1 MAGVICGRSLVSGAD
16 GRECLVCAVALYPA
30 ASNLFCM
37 ANLTKA
43 FVARLAGLPVIGPDG
58 DEIGRIRD
66 VVVTMHTQHKQP
78 RVIGLV
84 VELPT
89 RRRIFVPMLRVA
101 SVDPNSVTLV
111 SGTINLH
118 KFTSRPGENLVLGS
132 LVDSIIGVRPES
144 GSNRTETDG
153 PAPRF
158 QVVDVEIERQ
168 RTRDWLISRL
178 AVRTRRGRGPLGRR
192 GPVAIHPWSRI
203 TGLDEYAIG
212 TPEHGAESLVARF
225 ADMRPADV
233 AHVLRELPE
242 VRRHEV
248 ARTLDDERLA
258 DILQEL
264 PHDEQTEIVTRLE
277 MERAADVLE
286 AMDPD
291 DVADLLG
298 ELPEHD
304 AESYLE
310 RMNPEDSAPVRR
322 LLTFDAD
329 TAGGLMTPEP
339 IILSPQTTVA
349 EALAH
354 CRNPDLSP
362 ALSSLVFVVRSPTAT
377 PTGQY
382 LGCVHIQ
389 ALLRELPST
398 MVAETLDTDLS
409 TLRPTDSADSVTRFF
424 ATYNLVCGPVV
435 DDEGHLLGAV
445 AVDDLLDHLLPE
457 DWRDLDL
464 HDDREALP

>member
-1 MAGVICGRSLVSGAD
+1 M
-16 GRECLVCAVALYPA
+16 CAVALHPSA
-30 ASNLFCM
+30 TNLSGM
-37 ANLTKA
+37 ANLNKA

-58 DEIGRIRD
+58 DDIGRIRD
-66 VVVTMHTQHKQP
+66 VVVTMQSQHKQP
-78 RVIGLV
+78 RVLGLV

-89 RRRIFVPMLRVA
+89 RRRIFVPMLRVV
-101 SVDPNSVTLV
+101 SVNPSSVSLV

-118 KFTSRPGENLVLGS
+118 KFTSRPGETLVLGS
-132 LVDSIIGVRPES
+132 IVDSIIGVEPEPGTDRNDDPNRPS
-144 GSNRTETDG
+144 
-153 PAPRF
+153 RF

-168 RTRDWLISRL
+168 RTRDWLVSRL
-178 AVRTRRGRGPLGRR
+178 AVRTRRGRVPLSRR
-192 GPVAIHPWSRI
+192 GPVSIHPWSRI
-203 TGLDEYAIG
+203 SGLDEDAIG
-212 TPEHGAESLVARF
+212 TPEHGAESLVERYAE
-225 ADMRPADV
+225 MRPADV
-233 AHVLRELPE
+233 AHALRELPE
-242 VRRHEV
+242 VRRLEF

-277 MERAADVLE
+277 LARAADVLE

-298 ELPEHD
+298 ELPKHD
-304 AESYLE
+304 AESYLS

-362 ALSSLVFVVRSPTAT
+362 ALSSLVFVARSPTAT

-398 MVAETLDTDLS
+398 MVAETLDTSLS
-409 TLRPTDSADSVTRFF
+409 ALRPTDSAESVTRFF

-457 DWRDLDL
+457 NWRDMDL
-464 HDDREALP
+464 HDDREARP

>member
-1 MAGVICGRSLVSGAD
+1 
-16 GRECLVCAVALYPA
+16 
-30 ASNLFCM
+30 M
-37 ANLTKA
+37 ANLNKA

-58 DEIGRIRD
+58 DDIGRIRD
-66 VVVTMHTQHKQP
+66 VVVTMQSQHKQP
-78 RVIGLV
+78 RVLGLV

-89 RRRIFVPMLRVA
+89 RRRIFVPMLRVV
-101 SVDPNSVTLV
+101 SVNPSSATLV

-118 KFTSRPGENLVLGS
+118 KFTSRPGETLVLGS
-132 LVDSIIGVRPES
+132 IVDSIIGVDPEP
-144 GSNRTETDG
+144 GTDR
-153 PAPRF
+153 ADTTTTATRF

-168 RTRDWLISRL
+168 RTRDWLVSRL
-178 AVRTRRGRGPLGRR
+178 AVRTRRGRVPLSRR

-203 TGLDEYAIG
+203 SGLDEDAIG
-212 TPEHGAESLVARF
+212 TSEHGAESLVERYAH
-225 ADMRPADV
+225 MRAADV
-233 AHVLRELPE
+233 AHALRELPE
-242 VRRHEV
+242 VRRLEV

-264 PHDEQTEIVTRLE
+264 PHDEQTEIVTQLE
-277 MERAADVLE
+277 LERAADVLE

-298 ELPEHD
+298 ELPKHD
-304 AESYLE
+304 AESYLS

-362 ALSSLVFVVRSPTAT
+362 ALSSLVFVTRSPTAT

-398 MVAETLDTDLS
+398 MVAETLDSSLS
-409 TLRPTDSADSVTRFF
+409 ALRPTDSAEAVTRFF

-457 DWRDLDL
+457 DWRDMDL
-464 HDDREALP
+464 HDDREARP

>member
-1 MAGVICGRSLVSGAD
+1 
-16 GRECLVCAVALYPA
+16 
-30 ASNLFCM
+30 M
-37 ANLTKA
+37 ANLNKA
-43 FVARLAGLPVIGPDG
+43 FVARLAGLSVIGPDG
-58 DEIGRIRD
+58 DDIGRIRD
-66 VVVTMHTQHKQP
+66 VVVTMRSGHKPP

-101 SVDPNSVTLV
+101 SIDPRSVSLV

-118 KFTSRPGENLVLGS
+118 RFQSRPGENLVLGA
-132 LVDSIIGVRPES
+132 LVDSVIGVERDQPAGEPS
-144 GSNRTETDG
+144 GSQGRPT
-153 PAPRF
+153 RY

-168 RTRDWLISRL
+168 RSRDWLVSRL
-178 AVRTRRGRGPLGRR
+178 AVRERRGRSRLGRR
-192 GPVAIHPWSRI
+192 GEVSIHPWNRI
-203 TGLDEYAIG
+203 RGLDDAIG
-212 TPEHGAESLVARF
+212 TPEHGAESLVEQY
-225 ADMRPADV
+225 ADLRPADV
-233 AHVLRELPE
+233 AIALRELPE
-242 VRRHEV
+242 VRRLEV

-277 MERAADVLE
+277 LERAADVLE

-298 ELPEHD
+298 ELPEKD

-310 RMNPEDSAPVRR
+310 RMNPEDSSNVRR

-362 ALSSLVFVVRSPTAT
+362 ALASLVFVVRPPTAT
-377 PTGQY
+377 PTGKY

-389 ALLRELPST
+389 ALLRELPSA
-398 MVAETLDTDLS
+398 MVAETVDTSLS
-409 TLRPTDSADSVTRFF
+409 ALRPTDSVDAVTRFF

-445 AVDDLLDHLLPE
+445 AVDDLLDHLLPD
-457 DWRDLDL
+457 DWRDMDL
-464 HDDREALP
+464 HDDTETAR

>member
-1 MAGVICGRSLVSGAD
+1 
-16 GRECLVCAVALYPA
+16 
-30 ASNLFCM
+30 M
-37 ANLTKA
+37 ANLNKA

-58 DEIGRIRD
+58 DDIGRIRD
-66 VVVTMHTQHKQP
+66 VVVTMRSGHKPP

-101 SVDPNSVTLV
+101 SIDPRSVSLV

-118 KFTSRPGENLVLGS
+118 RFQSRPGENLVLGS
-132 LVDSIIGVRPES
+132 LVDSVIGVERDQPAGERSGNPDRPT
-144 GSNRTETDG
+144 RY
-153 PAPRF
+153 

-168 RTRDWLISRL
+168 RSRDWLVSRL
-178 AVRTRRGRGPLGRR
+178 AVRERRGRSPLGRR
-192 GPVAIHPWSRI
+192 GEVSIHPWNRI
-203 TGLDEYAIG
+203 RGLDDAIG
-212 TPEHGAESLVARF
+212 TPEHGAESLVEQY
-225 ADMRPADV
+225 ADLRPADV
-233 AHVLRELPE
+233 AIALRELPE
-242 VRRHEV
+242 VRRLEV

-277 MERAADVLE
+277 LERAADVLE

-298 ELPEHD
+298 ELPEKD

-310 RMNPEDSAPVRR
+310 RMNPEDSSNVRR

-362 ALSSLVFVVRSPTAT
+362 ALASLVFVVRPPTAT
-377 PTGQY
+377 PTGKY

-389 ALLRELPST
+389 ALLRELPSA
-398 MVAETLDTDLS
+398 MVAETVDTSLS
-409 TLRPTDSADSVTRFF
+409 ALRPTDSVDAVTRFF

-445 AVDDLLDHLLPE
+445 AVDDLLDHLLPD
-457 DWRDLDL
+457 DWRDMDL
-464 HDDREALP
+464 HDDTETAR

>member
-1 MAGVICGRSLVSGAD
+1 MTSLV
-16 GRECLVCAVALYPA
+16 R
-30 ASNLFCM
+30 M
-37 ANLTKA
+37 ANLNKA

-58 DEIGRIRD
+58 DDIGRIRD
-66 VVVTMHTQHKQP
+66 VVVTMRSQHKPP

-101 SVDPNSVTLV
+101 SIDPRSVSLV

-118 KFTSRPGENLVLGS
+118 RFQSRPGENVVLGS
-132 LVDSIIGVRPES
+132 LVDSIISVETEQAGSDSQNSGDRLVRQ
-144 GSNRTETDG
+144 
-153 PAPRF
+153 

-168 RTRDWLISRL
+168 RSRDWFVSRV
-178 AVRTRRGRGPLGRR
+178 AARVRRGRTALGRR
-192 GPVAIHPWSRI
+192 GPVSIYSWNRI
-203 TGLDEYAIG
+203 SGLDDTAIG
-212 TPEHGAESLVARF
+212 TPEHGAESLVEQF

-233 AHVLRELPE
+233 ANALRELPE
-242 VRRHEV
+242 VRRLEV

-277 MERAADVLE
+277 LERAADVLE
-286 AMDPD
+286 AMDPED
-291 DVADLLG
+291 AADLLG
-298 ELPEHD
+298 ELPEKD
-304 AESYLE
+304 AESFLE
-310 RMNPEDSAPVRR
+310 RMNPEDSAPVRM
-322 LLTFDAD
+322 LLTYDAD

-362 ALSSLVFVVRSPTAT
+362 AVASLVFVVRPPTAT

-398 MVAETLDTDLS
+398 MVAETLDTSLS
-409 TLRPTDSADSVTRFF
+409 SLRPTDSVDAVTRFF

-435 DDEGHLLGAV
+435 DDDGHLLGAV

-457 DWRDLDL
+457 DWRDMDL
-464 HDDREALP
+464 HDERDKEQK

>member
-1 MAGVICGRSLVSGAD
+1 MRAGTVRTAVTSLV
-16 GRECLVCAVALYPA
+16 R
-30 ASNLFCM
+30 M
-37 ANLTKA
+37 ANLNKA
-43 FVARLAGLPVIGPDG
+43 FVARLAGLAVIGPDG
-58 DEIGRIRD
+58 DDIGRIRD
-66 VVVTMHTQHKQP
+66 VVVTMRSRHKQP
-78 RVIGLV
+78 RVTGLV

-101 SVDPNSVTLV
+101 AIEPRSVTLI

-118 KFTSRPGENLVLGS
+118 RFTSRPGENPVLGA
-132 LVDSIIGVRPES
+132 LVDSIIDVDHDRPIPD
-144 GSNRTETDG
+144 RTDG
-153 PAPRF
+153 PGTAARY

-168 RTRDWLISRL
+168 RTRDWLVSRL
-178 AVRTRRGRGPLGRR
+178 AVRERRARGRLGRR
-192 GPVAIHPWSRI
+192 GPVSIHPWSRI
-203 TGLDEYAIG
+203 RGLDDDAIG
-212 TPEHGAESLVARF
+212 TPEHGAESLVERY
-225 ADMRPADV
+225 ADLRPADV
-233 AHVLRELPE
+233 AHALRELPE
-242 VRRHEV
+242 VRRLEV

-277 MERAADVLE
+277 LERAADVLE

-291 DVADLLG
+291 DAADLLG
-298 ELPEHD
+298 EMPAKD
-304 AESYLE
+304 AESFLQ

-322 LLTFDAD
+322 LLSFDAD

-339 IILSPQTTVA
+339 IILAPQTTVA

-362 ALSSLVFVVRSPTAT
+362 ALSSLVFVVRPPTAT
-377 PTGQY
+377 PTGKY

-398 MVAETLDTDLS
+398 MVAETVDTSLS
-409 TLRPTDSADSVTRFF
+409 TLRPTDSVESVTRFF

-445 AVDDLLDHLLPE
+445 AVDDLLDHLLPD

-464 HDDREALP
+464 HDDREARP

>member
-1 MAGVICGRSLVSGAD
+1 MTSLV
-16 GRECLVCAVALYPA
+16 R
-30 ASNLFCM
+30 M
-37 ANLTKA
+37 ANLNKA

-58 DEIGRIRD
+58 DVIGRIRD
-66 VVVTMHTQHKQP
+66 VVVTMRSQHKPP

-101 SVDPNSVTLV
+101 SIDPRSVSLV

-118 KFTSRPGENLVLGS
+118 RFQSRPGENVVLGS
-132 LVDSIIGVRPES
+132 LVDSIISVETEQAGSDSQNSGDRLVRQ
-144 GSNRTETDG
+144 
-153 PAPRF
+153 

-168 RTRDWLISRL
+168 RSRDWFVSRV
-178 AVRTRRGRGPLGRR
+178 AARVRRGRTALGRR
-192 GPVAIHPWSRI
+192 GPVSIYSWNRI
-203 TGLDEYAIG
+203 SGLDDTAIG
-212 TPEHGAESLVARF
+212 TPEHGAESLVEQF

-233 AHVLRELPE
+233 ANALRELPE
-242 VRRHEV
+242 VRRLEV

-277 MERAADVLE
+277 LERAADVLE
-286 AMDPD
+286 AMDPED
-291 DVADLLG
+291 AADLLG
-298 ELPEHD
+298 ELPEKD
-304 AESYLE
+304 AESFLE
-310 RMNPEDSAPVRR
+310 RMNPEDSAPVRM
-322 LLTFDAD
+322 LLTYDAD

-362 ALSSLVFVVRSPTAT
+362 AVASLVFVVRPPTAT
-377 PTGQY
+377 PTGKY

-398 MVAETLDTDLS
+398 MVAETLDTSLS
-409 TLRPTDSADSVTRFF
+409 SLRPTDSVDAVTRFF

-435 DDEGHLLGAV
+435 DDDGHLLGAV

-457 DWRDLDL
+457 DWRDMDL
-464 HDDREALP
+464 HDERDKEQK

>member
-1 MAGVICGRSLVSGAD
+1 MAGGRRPWVTSLVD
-16 GRECLVCAVALYPA
+16 
-30 ASNLFCM
+30 M
-37 ANLTKA
+37 ANLNKA

-58 DEIGRIRD
+58 DDIGRIRD
-66 VVVTMHTQHKQP
+66 VVVTMRSRHKPP

-101 SVDPNSVTLV
+101 SIDPRSVSLA

-118 KFTSRPGENLVLGS
+118 RFQSRPGENLVLGA
-132 LVDSIIGVRPES
+132 LVDSVIGVERDQVGSEKS
-144 GSNRTETDG
+144 GGDQKDIRY
-153 PAPRF
+153 

-168 RTRDWLISRL
+168 RSRDWLVSRL
-178 AVRTRRGRGPLGRR
+178 AVRARRGRASLGRR
-192 GPVAIHPWSRI
+192 GEVSIHPWSRI
-203 TGLDEYAIG
+203 RGLDDDAIG
-212 TPEHGAESLVARF
+212 TPEHSAESLVEHY

-233 AHVLRELPE
+233 ANALRELPE
-242 VRRHEV
+242 VRRLEV

-277 MERAADVLE
+277 LERAADVLE

-298 ELPEHD
+298 ELPEQD
-304 AESYLE
+304 AESFLE

-362 ALSSLVFVVRSPTAT
+362 ALASLVFVVRPPTAT
-377 PTGQY
+377 PTGKY

-389 ALLRELPST
+389 ALLRELPSM
-398 MVAETLDTDLS
+398 MVAETVDTSLS
-409 TLRPTDSADSVTRFF
+409 TLRPSDSTDAVTRFF

-445 AVDDLLDHLLPE
+445 AVDDLLDHVLPD
-457 DWRDLDL
+457 DWRDMDL
-464 HDDREALP
+464 HDDREATR

>member
-1 MAGVICGRSLVSGAD
+1 
-16 GRECLVCAVALYPA
+16 
-30 ASNLFCM
+30 M
-37 ANLTKA
+37 ANLNKA
-43 FVARLAGLPVIGPDG
+43 FVARLAGLSVIGPDG
-58 DEIGRIRD
+58 DDIGRIRD
-66 VVVTMHTQHKQP
+66 VVVTMRSGHKPP

-101 SVDPNSVTLV
+101 SIDPRSVSLV

-118 KFTSRPGENLVLGS
+118 RFQSRPGENLVLGA
-132 LVDSIIGVRPES
+132 LVDSVISVERDQPAGERP
-144 GSNRTETDG
+144 GDQGRPT
-153 PAPRF
+153 RY

-168 RTRDWLISRL
+168 RSRDWLVSRL
-178 AVRTRRGRGPLGRR
+178 AVRERRGRSPLGRR
-192 GPVAIHPWSRI
+192 GEVTIHPWNRI
-203 TGLDEYAIG
+203 RGLDDAIG
-212 TPEHGAESLVARF
+212 TPEHGAESLVERY
-225 ADMRPADV
+225 ADLRPADV
-233 AHVLRELPE
+233 AIALRELPE
-242 VRRHEV
+242 VRRLEV

-277 MERAADVLE
+277 LERAADVLE

-298 ELPEHD
+298 ELPEKD

-310 RMNPEDSAPVRR
+310 RMNPEDSSNVRR

-362 ALSSLVFVVRSPTAT
+362 ALASLVFVVRPPTAT
-377 PTGQY
+377 PTGKY

-389 ALLRELPST
+389 ALLRELPSA
-398 MVAETLDTDLS
+398 MVAETVDTSLS
-409 TLRPTDSADSVTRFF
+409 ALRPTDSVDAVTRFF

-457 DWRDLDL
+457 DWRDMDL
-464 HDDREALP
+464 HDDTETTR

>member
-1 MAGVICGRSLVSGAD
+1 MAVRADARRPSVTSLV
-16 GRECLVCAVALYPA
+16 R
-30 ASNLFCM
+30 M
-37 ANLTKA
+37 ANLNKA

-58 DEIGRIRD
+58 DDIGRIRD
-66 VVVTMHTQHKQP
+66 VVVTMRSRHKQP

-101 SVDPNSVTLV
+101 SIDPRSVSLI

-118 KFTSRPGENLVLGS
+118 RFQSRPGENLVLGA
-132 LVDSIIGVRPES
+132 LVDSIIGVDPEPGKSGDEAGRPT
-144 GSNRTETDG
+144 RY
-153 PAPRF
+153 

-168 RTRDWLISRL
+168 RTRDWLVSRV
-178 AVRTRRGRGPLGRR
+178 AVRARRGRGPLGRR
-192 GPVAIHPWSRI
+192 GPVSIHPWARI
-203 TGLDEYAIG
+203 RGLDDDAIG
-212 TPEHGAESLVARF
+212 TPEHGAESLVEQY
-225 ADMRPADV
+225 ADLRPADV
-233 AHVLRELPE
+233 AHALRELPE
-242 VRRHEV
+242 VRRLEV

-277 MERAADVLE
+277 LERAADVLE

-291 DVADLLG
+291 DAADLLG
-298 ELPEHD
+298 ELPEKD
-304 AESYLE
+304 AESFLE
-310 RMNPEDSAPVRR
+310 RMNPEGSAPVRR
-322 LLTFDAD
+322 LLNFDAD

-362 ALSSLVFVVRSPTAT
+362 ALASLVFVVRPPTAT
-377 PTGQY
+377 PTGKY

-398 MVAETLDTDLS
+398 LVAETVDTSLS
-409 TLRPTDSADSVTRFF
+409 ALRPSDSVDAVTRFF

-435 DDEGHLLGAV
+435 DEEGHLLGAV

-464 HDDREALP
+464 HDDGERRQ

>member
-1 MAGVICGRSLVSGAD
+1 MTSLV
-16 GRECLVCAVALYPA
+16 R
-30 ASNLFCM
+30 M
-37 ANLTKA
+37 ANLNKA

-58 DEIGRIRD
+58 DDIGRIRD
-66 VVVTMHTQHKQP
+66 VVVTMRSGTRPP

-101 SVDPNSVTLV
+101 AIDPRSVSLV

-118 KFTSRPGENLVLGS
+118 RFQSRPGENLVLGS
-132 LVDSIIGVRPES
+132 LVDSTIGVEVEQSTP
-144 GSNRTETDG
+144 GVN
-153 PAPRF
+153 PAPVTERHR
-158 QVVDVEIERQ
+158 VVDVEIERQ
-168 RTRDWLISRL
+168 RSRDWLVSRV
-178 AVRTRRGRGPLGRR
+178 ATRVRRGRTPLARR
-192 GPVAIHPWSRI
+192 GAVSIHPWSR
-203 TGLDEYAIG
+203 TRGLDDSAIG
-212 TPEHGAESLVARF
+212 APDHGAESLVEQY
-225 ADMRPADV
+225 ADLRPADV
-233 AHVLRELPE
+233 AIALRELPE
-242 VRRHEV
+242 VRRLEV

-258 DILQEL
+258 DVLQEL

-277 MERAADVLE
+277 LERATDVLE
-286 AMDPD
+286 AMDPE

-298 ELPEHD
+298 ELPEKD
-304 AESYLE
+304 AESFLE
-310 RMNPEDSAPVRR
+310 RMHPEDSAPVRR

-362 ALSSLVFVVRSPTAT
+362 AVASLVFVVRPPTAT

-389 ALLRELPST
+389 ALLRELPSM
-398 MVAETLDTDLS
+398 MVAETLDTSLS
-409 TLRPTDSADSVTRFF
+409 SLRPTDSVDAVTRFF

-435 DDEGHLLGAV
+435 DDAGHLLGAV

-464 HDDREALP
+464 HDEREKSRS

>member
-1 MAGVICGRSLVSGAD
+1 
-16 GRECLVCAVALYPA
+16 
-30 ASNLFCM
+30 M
-37 ANLTKA
+37 ANLNKA
-43 FVARLAGLPVIGPDG
+43 FVARLAGLSVIGPDG
-58 DEIGRIRD
+58 DDIGRIRD
-66 VVVTMHTQHKQP
+66 VVVTMRSGHKPP

-101 SVDPNSVTLV
+101 SIDPRSVSLV

-118 KFTSRPGENLVLGS
+118 RFQSRPGENLVLGA
-132 LVDSIIGVRPES
+132 LVDSVIGVERDQPAGERSGNPDRPT
-144 GSNRTETDG
+144 RY
-153 PAPRF
+153 

-168 RTRDWLISRL
+168 RSRDWLVSRL
-178 AVRTRRGRGPLGRR
+178 AVRERRGRSPLGRR
-192 GPVAIHPWSRI
+192 GEVSIHPWNRI
-203 TGLDEYAIG
+203 RGLDDAIG
-212 TPEHGAESLVARF
+212 TPEHGAESLVEQY
-225 ADMRPADV
+225 ADLRPADV
-233 AHVLRELPE
+233 AIALRELPE
-242 VRRHEV
+242 VRRLEV

-277 MERAADVLE
+277 LERAADVLE

-298 ELPEHD
+298 ELPEKD

-310 RMNPEDSAPVRR
+310 RMNPEDSSNVRR

-362 ALSSLVFVVRSPTAT
+362 ALASLVFVVRPPTAT
-377 PTGQY
+377 PTGKY

-389 ALLRELPST
+389 ALLRELPSA
-398 MVAETLDTDLS
+398 MVAETVDTSLS
-409 TLRPTDSADSVTRFF
+409 ALRPTDSVDAVTRFF

-445 AVDDLLDHLLPE
+445 AVDDLLDHLLPD
-457 DWRDLDL
+457 DWRDMDL
-464 HDDREALP
+464 HDDTETAR

>member
-1 MAGVICGRSLVSGAD
+1 
-16 GRECLVCAVALYPA
+16 
-30 ASNLFCM
+30 M
-37 ANLTKA
+37 ANLNKA

-58 DEIGRIRD
+58 DDIGRIRD
-66 VVVTMHTQHKQP
+66 VVVTMRSGHKPP

-101 SVDPNSVTLV
+101 SIDPRSVSLV

-118 KFTSRPGENLVLGS
+118 RFQSRPGENLVLGA
-132 LVDSIIGVRPES
+132 LVDSVIGVERDQPAGERS
-144 GSNRTETDG
+144 GSRG
-153 PAPRF
+153 RPARY

-168 RTRDWLISRL
+168 RSRDWLVSRL
-178 AVRTRRGRGPLGRR
+178 AVRERRGRSPLGRR
-192 GPVAIHPWSRI
+192 GEVSIHPWNRI
-203 TGLDEYAIG
+203 RGLDDAIG
-212 TPEHGAESLVARF
+212 TPEHGAESLVEQY
-225 ADMRPADV
+225 ADLRPADV
-233 AHVLRELPE
+233 AIALRELPE
-242 VRRHEV
+242 VRRLEV

-277 MERAADVLE
+277 LERAADVLE

-298 ELPEHD
+298 ELPEKD

-310 RMNPEDSAPVRR
+310 RMNPEDSSNVRR

-362 ALSSLVFVVRSPTAT
+362 ALASLVFVVRPPTAT
-377 PTGQY
+377 PTGKY

-389 ALLRELPST
+389 ALLRELPSA
-398 MVAETLDTDLS
+398 MVAETVDTSLS
-409 TLRPTDSADSVTRFF
+409 ALRPTDSVDAVTRFF

-445 AVDDLLDHLLPE
+445 AVDDLLDHLLPD
-457 DWRDLDL
+457 DWRDMDL
-464 HDDREALP
+464 HDDTETAR

>member
-1 MAGVICGRSLVSGAD
+1 MTSLV
-16 GRECLVCAVALYPA
+16 R
-30 ASNLFCM
+30 M
-37 ANLTKA
+37 ANLNKA

-58 DEIGRIRD
+58 DDIGRIRD
-66 VVVTMHTQHKQP
+66 VVVTMRSQHKPP

-101 SVDPNSVTLV
+101 SIDPRSVSLV

-118 KFTSRPGENLVLGS
+118 RFQSRPGENVVLGS
-132 LVDSIIGVRPES
+132 LVDSIISVETEQAGSDSQNSGDRLVRQ
-144 GSNRTETDG
+144 
-153 PAPRF
+153 
-158 QVVDVEIERQ
+158 QVVDVEIERP
-168 RTRDWLISRL
+168 RSRDWFVSRV
-178 AVRTRRGRGPLGRR
+178 AARVRRGRTALGRR
-192 GPVAIHPWSRI
+192 GPVSIYSWNRI
-203 TGLDEYAIG
+203 SGLDDTAIG
-212 TPEHGAESLVARF
+212 TPEHGAESLVEQF

-233 AHVLRELPE
+233 ANALRELPE
-242 VRRHEV
+242 VRRLEV

-277 MERAADVLE
+277 LERAADVLE
-286 AMDPD
+286 AMDPED
-291 DVADLLG
+291 AADLLG
-298 ELPEHD
+298 ELPEKD
-304 AESYLE
+304 AESFLE
-310 RMNPEDSAPVRR
+310 RMNPEDSAPVRM
-322 LLTFDAD
+322 LLTYDAD

-362 ALSSLVFVVRSPTAT
+362 AVASLVFVVRPPTAT
-377 PTGQY
+377 PTGKY

-398 MVAETLDTDLS
+398 MVAETLDTSLS
-409 TLRPTDSADSVTRFF
+409 SLRPTDSVDAVTRFF

-435 DDEGHLLGAV
+435 DDDGHLLGAV

-457 DWRDLDL
+457 DWRDMDL
-464 HDDREALP
+464 HDERDKEQK

>member
-1 MAGVICGRSLVSGAD
+1 
-16 GRECLVCAVALYPA
+16 
-30 ASNLFCM
+30 M
-37 ANLTKA
+37 ANLNKA

-58 DEIGRIRD
+58 DDIGRIRD
-66 VVVTMHTQHKQP
+66 VVVTMRSGHKPP

-101 SVDPNSVTLV
+101 SIDPRSVSLV

-118 KFTSRPGENLVLGS
+118 RFQSRPGENLVLGA
-132 LVDSIIGVRPES
+132 LVDSVIGVERDQPAGERSGNPDRPT
-144 GSNRTETDG
+144 RY
-153 PAPRF
+153 

-168 RTRDWLISRL
+168 RSRDWLVSRL
-178 AVRTRRGRGPLGRR
+178 AVRERRGRSPLGRR
-192 GPVAIHPWSRI
+192 GEVSIHPWNRI
-203 TGLDEYAIG
+203 RGLDDAIG
-212 TPEHGAESLVARF
+212 TPEHGAECLVEQY
-225 ADMRPADV
+225 ADLRPADV
-233 AHVLRELPE
+233 AIALRELPE
-242 VRRHEV
+242 VRRLEV

-277 MERAADVLE
+277 LERAADVLE

-298 ELPEHD
+298 ALPEKD

-310 RMNPEDSAPVRR
+310 RMNPEDSSNVRR

-362 ALSSLVFVVRSPTAT
+362 ALASLVFVVRPPTAT
-377 PTGQY
+377 PTGKY

-389 ALLRELPST
+389 ALLRELPSA
-398 MVAETLDTDLS
+398 MVAETVDTSLS
-409 TLRPTDSADSVTRFF
+409 ALRPTDSVDAVTRFF

-445 AVDDLLDHLLPE
+445 AVDDLLDHLLPD
-457 DWRDLDL
+457 DWRDMDL
-464 HDDREALP
+464 HDDTETAR

>member
-1 MAGVICGRSLVSGAD
+1 
-16 GRECLVCAVALYPA
+16 
-30 ASNLFCM
+30 M
-37 ANLTKA
+37 ANLNKA

-58 DEIGRIRD
+58 DDIGRIRD
-66 VVVTMHTQHKQP
+66 VVVTMRSGHKPP

-101 SVDPNSVTLV
+101 SIDPRSVSLV

-118 KFTSRPGENLVLGS
+118 RFQSRPGENLVLGA
-132 LVDSIIGVRPES
+132 LVDSVIGVERDQPAGERSGNPDRPT
-144 GSNRTETDG
+144 RY
-153 PAPRF
+153 

-168 RTRDWLISRL
+168 RSRDWLVSRL
-178 AVRTRRGRGPLGRR
+178 AVRERRGRSPLGRR
-192 GPVAIHPWSRI
+192 GEVSIHPWNRI
-203 TGLDEYAIG
+203 RGLDDAIG
-212 TPEHGAESLVARF
+212 TPEHGAESLVEQY
-225 ADMRPADV
+225 ADLRPADV
-233 AHVLRELPE
+233 AIALRELPE
-242 VRRHEV
+242 VRRLEV

-277 MERAADVLE
+277 LERAADVLE

-298 ELPEHD
+298 ELPEKD

-310 RMNPEDSAPVRR
+310 RMNPEDSSNVRR

-362 ALSSLVFVVRSPTAT
+362 ALASLVFVVRPPTAT
-377 PTGQY
+377 PTGKY

-389 ALLRELPST
+389 ALLRELPSA
-398 MVAETLDTDLS
+398 MVAETVDTSLS
-409 TLRPTDSADSVTRFF
+409 ALRPTDSVDAVTRFF

-457 DWRDLDL
+457 DWRDMDL
-464 HDDREALP
+464 HDDTETAR

>member
-1 MAGVICGRSLVSGAD
+1 
-16 GRECLVCAVALYPA
+16 
-30 ASNLFCM
+30 M
-37 ANLTKA
+37 ANLNKA

-58 DEIGRIRD
+58 DDIGRIRD
-66 VVVTMHTQHKQP
+66 VVVTMRSGHKPP

-101 SVDPNSVTLV
+101 SIDPRSVSLV

-118 KFTSRPGENLVLGS
+118 RFQSRPGENLVLGA
-132 LVDSIIGVRPES
+132 LVDSVIDVDHDQPGAERPGGE
-144 GSNRTETDG
+144 RTGAQGRPT
-153 PAPRF
+153 RY

-168 RTRDWLISRL
+168 RSRDWLVSRL
-178 AVRTRRGRGPLGRR
+178 AVRERRGRSPLGRR
-192 GPVAIHPWSRI
+192 GAVSIHPWSRI
-203 TGLDEYAIG
+203 RGLDVAIG
-212 TPEHGAESLVARF
+212 TPEHGAESLVEQY
-225 ADMRPADV
+225 ADLRPADV
-233 AHVLRELPE
+233 AIALRELPE
-242 VRRHEV
+242 ARRLEV

-264 PHDEQTEIVTRLE
+264 PHDEQTEIVSRLE
-277 MERAADVLE
+277 LERAADVLE

-298 ELPEHD
+298 ELPEKD

-310 RMNPEDSAPVRR
+310 RMNPEDSSNVRR
-322 LLTFDAD
+322 LLTFDSD

-362 ALSSLVFVVRSPTAT
+362 ALASLVFVVRPPTAT
-377 PTGQY
+377 PTGKY

-389 ALLRELPST
+389 ALLRELPSA
-398 MVAETLDTDLS
+398 MVAETVDTSLS
-409 TLRPTDSADSVTRFF
+409 ALRPTDSVDAVTRFF

-457 DWRDLDL
+457 DWRDMDL
-464 HDDREALP
+464 HDDTEATR

>member
-1 MAGVICGRSLVSGAD
+1 
-16 GRECLVCAVALYPA
+16 
-30 ASNLFCM
+30 M
-37 ANLTKA
+37 ANLNKA

-58 DEIGRIRD
+58 DDIGRIRD
-66 VVVTMHTQHKQP
+66 VAVTMRSEHKPP

-101 SVDPNSVTLV
+101 SIDPRSVSLV

-118 KFTSRPGENLVLGS
+118 RFQPRSGENAVLGS
-132 LVDSIIGVRPES
+132 IVDSMV
-144 GSNRTETDG
+144 DVA
-153 PAPRF
+153 PAPSGPGSDDDAGTLVRH

-168 RTRDWLISRL
+168 RSRDWLVSRV
-178 AVRTRRGRGPLGRR
+178 AVRLRRGRSPLGRR
-192 GPVAIHPWSRI
+192 GPVLIYPWNRI
-203 TGLDEYAIG
+203 RGLDGTAIG
-212 TPEHGAESLVARF
+212 APGHGAESLVERY
-225 ADMRPADV
+225 ADLRPADV
-233 AHVLRELPE
+233 ANALRELPE
-242 VRRHEV
+242 FRRLEV

-277 MERAADVLE
+277 LERAADVLE
-286 AMDPD
+286 AMDPE

-298 ELPEHD
+298 ELSEKE
-304 AESYLE
+304 AESLLA
-310 RMNPEDSAPVRR
+310 RMNPEDSAPVRM
-322 LLTFDAD
+322 LLTYDAD

-339 IILSPQTTVA
+339 IILAPQTTVA

-362 ALSSLVFVVRSPTAT
+362 AVASLVFVVRPPTAT
-377 PTGQY
+377 PTGKY

-398 MVAETLDTDLS
+398 MIAETLDTSLS
-409 TLRPTDSADSVTRFF
+409 SLRPTDSVDAVTRFF

-457 DWRDLDL
+457 DWRDMDL
-464 HDDREALP
+464 HDDRETY

>member
-1 MAGVICGRSLVSGAD
+1 MTSLV
-16 GRECLVCAVALYPA
+16 R
-30 ASNLFCM
+30 M
-37 ANLTKA
+37 ANLNKA

-58 DEIGRIRD
+58 DDIGRIRD
-66 VVVTMHTQHKQP
+66 VVVTMRSRHKQP

-101 SVDPNSVTLV
+101 SIDPRSVSLV

-118 KFTSRPGENLVLGS
+118 RFQSRPGENLVLGA
-132 LVDSIIGVRPES
+132 LVDSIIGVDHDMAGPS
-144 GSNRTETDG
+144 TSRTVDTSV
-153 PAPRF
+153 RY

-168 RTRDWLISRL
+168 RSRDWLISRV
-178 AVRTRRGRGPLGRR
+178 AVRTRRARASLGRR
-192 GPVAIHPWSRI
+192 GPVSIQPWSRI
-203 TGLDEYAIG
+203 QGLDEDAIG
-212 TPEHGAESLVARF
+212 TPDHGAESLVEHY
-225 ADMRPADV
+225 ADLRPADV
-233 AHVLRELPE
+233 AHALRELPE
-242 VRRHEV
+242 VRRLEV

-258 DILQEL
+258 DILQEM

-277 MERAADVLE
+277 LERAADVLE

-298 ELPEHD
+298 ELPEKD
-304 AESYLE
+304 AESFLQ

-398 MVAETLDTDLS
+398 MVAETVDTSLW
-409 TLRPTDSADSVTRFF
+409 TLRPTDSVDAVTRFF

-457 DWRDLDL
+457 DWRDMDL
-464 HDDREALP
+464 HDDREARP

>member
-1 MAGVICGRSLVSGAD
+1 
-16 GRECLVCAVALYPA
+16 
-30 ASNLFCM
+30 M
-37 ANLTKA
+37 ANLNKA

-58 DEIGRIRD
+58 DDIGRIRD
-66 VVVTMHTQHKQP
+66 VVVTMRSGHKPP

-101 SVDPNSVTLV
+101 SIDPRSVSLV

-118 KFTSRPGENLVLGS
+118 RFQSRPGENLVLGA
-132 LVDSIIGVRPES
+132 LVDSVIGVERDQPAGERSGNPDRPT
-144 GSNRTETDG
+144 RY
-153 PAPRF
+153 

-168 RTRDWLISRL
+168 RSRDWLVSRL
-178 AVRTRRGRGPLGRR
+178 AVRERRGRSPLGRR
-192 GPVAIHPWSRI
+192 GEVSIHPWNRI
-203 TGLDEYAIG
+203 RGLDDAIG
-212 TPEHGAESLVARF
+212 TPEHGAESLVEQY
-225 ADMRPADV
+225 ADLRPADV
-233 AHVLRELPE
+233 AIALRDLPE
-242 VRRHEV
+242 VRRLEV

-277 MERAADVLE
+277 LERAADVLE

-298 ELPEHD
+298 ELPEKD

-310 RMNPEDSAPVRR
+310 RMNPEDSSNVRR

-362 ALSSLVFVVRSPTAT
+362 ALASLVFVVRPPTAT
-377 PTGQY
+377 PTGKY

-389 ALLRELPST
+389 ALLRELPSA
-398 MVAETLDTDLS
+398 MVAETVDTSLS
-409 TLRPTDSADSVTRFF
+409 ALRPTDSVDAVTRFF

-445 AVDDLLDHLLPE
+445 AVDDLLDHLLPD
-457 DWRDLDL
+457 DWRDMDL
-464 HDDREALP
+464 HDDTETAR

>member
-1 MAGVICGRSLVSGAD
+1 
-16 GRECLVCAVALYPA
+16 
-30 ASNLFCM
+30 M
-37 ANLTKA
+37 ANLNKA

-66 VVVTMHTQHKQP
+66 VVVTMRSRLKPP

-101 SVDPNSVTLV
+101 SLDPRSVSLV

-118 KFTSRPGENLVLGS
+118 RFQSRPGENLVLGS
-132 LVDSIIGVRPES
+132 LVDSMITVLPEQQGPASGSAGEEAGGVRL
-144 GSNRTETDG
+144 
-153 PAPRF
+153 
-158 QVVDVEIERQ
+158 QVVDVEIEQQ
-168 RTRDWLISRL
+168 RSRDWLVSRV
-178 AVRTRRGRGPLGRR
+178 AARARRGRSPLGRR
-192 GPVAIHPWSRI
+192 GPVTIHPWNRVS
-203 TGLDEYAIG
+203 GLDDSTIG
-212 TPEHGAESLVARF
+212 APDHSAESLVEQY
-225 ADMRPADV
+225 ADLRPADV
-233 AHVLRELPE
+233 ANALRELPE
-242 VRRHEV
+242 ARRLEV

-277 MERAADVLE
+277 LDRAADVLE
-286 AMDPD
+286 AMDPED
-291 DVADLLG
+291 AADLLG
-298 ELPEHD
+298 ELPEQD
-304 AESYLE
+304 AESFLQ
-310 RMNPEDSAPVRR
+310 RMNPEDSAPVRM
-322 LLTFDAD
+322 LLTYDAD

-362 ALSSLVFVVRSPTAT
+362 AVASLVFVVRPPTAT
-377 PTGQY
+377 PTGKY

-398 MVAETLDTDLS
+398 MVAETVDTSLS
-409 TLRPTDSADSVTRFF
+409 SLRPTDSVDAVTRFF

-464 HDDREALP
+464 HDERENDRS

>member
-1 MAGVICGRSLVSGAD
+1 
-16 GRECLVCAVALYPA
+16 
-30 ASNLFCM
+30 M
-37 ANLTKA
+37 ANLNKA

-58 DEIGRIRD
+58 DDIGRIRD
-66 VVVTMHTQHKQP
+66 VVVTMRARHKQP
-78 RVIGLV
+78 RVLGLV

-101 SVDPNSVTLV
+101 AVEPRSVALI

-118 KFTSRPGENLVLGS
+118 RFQSRPGENLVLGA
-132 LVDSIIGVRPES
+132 LVDSIVGVDPDRSTTGIASPGAS
-144 GSNRTETDG
+144 GSVGTALSA
-153 PAPRF
+153 PAARY
-158 QVVDVEIERQ
+158 QVVDVEIEQQ
-168 RTRDWLISRL
+168 RTRDWLVSRL
-178 AVRTRRGRGPLGRR
+178 AVRVRRGRGPLGRR
-192 GPVAIHPWSRI
+192 GPVSIQPWARI
-203 TGLDEYAIG
+203 EGLDDDAIG
-212 TPEHGAESLVARF
+212 TPEHGAESLVERY
-225 ADMRPADV
+225 ADLRPADV
-233 AHVLRELPE
+233 AHALRELPE
-242 VRRHEV
+242 VRRLEV

-277 MERAADVLE
+277 LERAADVLE

-291 DVADLLG
+291 DAADLLG
-298 ELPEHD
+298 ELPEKD
-304 AESYLE
+304 AESFLE
-310 RMNPEDSAPVRR
+310 LMHPDDSAPVRR

-362 ALSSLVFVVRSPTAT
+362 ALASLVFVVRPPTAT
-377 PTGQY
+377 PTGKY

-398 MVAETLDTDLS
+398 MIAETVDTSLS
-409 TLRPTDSADSVTRFF
+409 TLRPTDSVDSVTRFF

-457 DWRDLDL
+457 DWRDMDL
-464 HDDREALP
+464 HDNREVRR

>member
-1 MAGVICGRSLVSGAD
+1 MHHPVTSLV
-16 GRECLVCAVALYPA
+16 R
-30 ASNLFCM
+30 M
-37 ANLTKA
+37 ANLNKA

-58 DEIGRIRD
+58 DDIGRIRD
-66 VVVTMHTQHKQP
+66 VVVTMRARHKQP
-78 RVIGLV
+78 RVLGLV

-101 SVDPNSVTLV
+101 SVEPRSVALI

-118 KFTSRPGENLVLGS
+118 RFQARSGENLVLGS
-132 LVDSIIGVRPES
+132 LVDSIVGVDPERGAPGSTIGPTAV
-144 GSNRTETDG
+144 
-153 PAPRF
+153 PATGTAVTSRY

-168 RTRDWLISRL
+168 RTRDWLVSRL
-178 AVRTRRGRGPLGRR
+178 AVRARRGRGPLGRR
-192 GPVAIHPWSRI
+192 GPVSIQPWSRI
-203 TGLDEYAIG
+203 EGFDDDAIG
-212 TPEHGAESLVARF
+212 TPEHGAESLVEHY
-225 ADMRPADV
+225 ADLRPADV
-233 AHVLRELPE
+233 AHALRELPE
-242 VRRHEV
+242 VRRLEV

-277 MERAADVLE
+277 LERAADVLE

-291 DVADLLG
+291 DAADLLG
-298 ELPEHD
+298 EMPEKD
-304 AESYLE
+304 AESFLE
-310 RMNPEDSAPVRR
+310 LMHPDGSAPVRR

-362 ALSSLVFVVRSPTAT
+362 ALASLVFVVRPPTAT
-377 PTGQY
+377 PTGKY

-398 MVAETLDTDLS
+398 MVAETVDTSLS
-409 TLRPTDSADSVTRFF
+409 SLRPTDSVDSVTRFF

-457 DWRDLDL
+457 DWRDMDL
-464 HDDREALP
+464 HDHREVRR

>member
-1 MAGVICGRSLVSGAD
+1 MTNLV
-16 GRECLVCAVALYPA
+16 R
-30 ASNLFCM
+30 M
-37 ANLTKA
+37 ANLNKA

-58 DEIGRIRD
+58 DDIGRIRD
-66 VVVTMHTQHKQP
+66 VVVTMRARHKQP

-101 SVDPNSVTLV
+101 SVEPRSVALI

-118 KFTSRPGENLVLGS
+118 RFQSRPGENLVLGT
-132 LVDSIIGVRPES
+132 LVDSIVGVEPERNAS
-144 GSNRTETDG
+144 GAAPGTEAT
-153 PAPRF
+153 PRY
-158 QVVDVEIERQ
+158 QVIDVEIERQ
-168 RTRDWLISRL
+168 RTRDWLVSRL
-178 AVRTRRGRGPLGRR
+178 AVRARRGRGPLGRR
-192 GPVAIHPWSRI
+192 GPVSIQPWSRI
-203 TGLDEYAIG
+203 EGFDDDAIG
-212 TPEHGAESLVARF
+212 APDHGAESLVELY
-225 ADMRPADV
+225 ADLRPADV
-233 AHVLRELPE
+233 AHALRELPE
-242 VRRHEV
+242 VRRLEV

-277 MERAADVLE
+277 LERAADVLE

-291 DVADLLG
+291 DAADLLG
-298 ELPEHD
+298 EMPEKD
-304 AESYLE
+304 AESFLQ

-362 ALSSLVFVVRSPTAT
+362 ALASLVFVVRPPTAT
-377 PTGQY
+377 PTGKY

-398 MVAETLDTDLS
+398 MVAETVDTSLS
-409 TLRPTDSADSVTRFF
+409 TLRPTDSVDSVTRFF

-457 DWRDLDL
+457 DWRDMDL
-464 HDDREALP
+464 HDNREARR

>member
-1 MAGVICGRSLVSGAD
+1 
-16 GRECLVCAVALYPA
+16 
-30 ASNLFCM
+30 M
-37 ANLTKA
+37 ANLNKA

-58 DEIGRIRD
+58 DDIGRIRD
-66 VVVTMHTQHKQP
+66 VVVTMRSEHKPP

-101 SVDPNSVTLV
+101 AIEPRSVSLV

-118 KFTSRPGENLVLGS
+118 RFQSRQGEDTVLGS
-132 LVDSIIGVRPES
+132 IVDSMVYAPPSGTGPNVDDDELVRH
-144 GSNRTETDG
+144 
-153 PAPRF
+153 

-168 RTRDWLISRL
+168 RSRDWLVSRV
-178 AVRTRRGRGPLGRR
+178 AVRVRRGRSPLGRR
-192 GPVAIHPWSRI
+192 GPVSIHPWSRI
-203 TGLDEYAIG
+203 RGLDHTAIG
-212 TPEHGAESLVARF
+212 APGHGAESLVEHY
-225 ADMRPADV
+225 ADLRPADV
-233 AHVLRELPE
+233 ANAIRELPE
-242 VRRHEV
+242 FRRLEV

-277 MERAADVLE
+277 VERAADVLE
-286 AMDPD
+286 AMDPE

-298 ELPEHD
+298 ELPEPE
-304 AESYLE
+304 AESLLA
-310 RMNPEDSAPVRR
+310 RMSPADSAPVRM
-322 LLTFDAD
+322 LLTYDAD

-362 ALSSLVFVVRSPTAT
+362 AVASLVFVVRPPTAT
-377 PTGQY
+377 PTGKY

-398 MVAETLDTDLS
+398 MVAETLDTSLS
-409 TLRPTDSADSVTRFF
+409 SMRPTDSVDAVTRFF

-445 AVDDLLDHLLPE
+445 AVDELLDHLLPE

-464 HDDREALP
+464 HDDRETY

>member
-1 MAGVICGRSLVSGAD
+1 MRTDTVRPSVTSLV
-16 GRECLVCAVALYPA
+16 R
-30 ASNLFCM
+30 M
-37 ANLTKA
+37 ANLNKA
-43 FVARLAGLPVIGPDG
+43 FVARLAGLSVIGPDG
-58 DEIGRIRD
+58 DDIGRVRD
-66 VVVTMHTQHKQP
+66 VVVTMRTRHKQP

-101 SVDPNSVTLV
+101 TVEPRSVTLV

-118 KFTSRPGENLVLGS
+118 RFTSRPGENLVLGA
-132 LVDSIIGVRPES
+132 LVDSIIGVEQD
-144 GSNRTETDG
+144 RTAPGTTDG
-153 PAPRF
+153 ADTTRF

-168 RTRDWLISRL
+168 RTRDWLVSRL
-178 AVRTRRGRGPLGRR
+178 AVRPRRGRGPLGRR
-192 GPVAIHPWSRI
+192 GPVSIYPWSRI
-203 TGLDEYAIG
+203 QGLDDDAIG
-212 TPEHGAESLVARF
+212 TPEHGAESLVEHY

-233 AHVLRELPE
+233 AHALRELPE
-242 VRRHEV
+242 VRRLEV

-277 MERAADVLE
+277 LERAADVLE

-291 DVADLLG
+291 DAADLLS
-298 ELPEHD
+298 ELPAQD
-304 AESYLE
+304 AESFLE

-339 IILSPQTTVA
+339 IILAPQTTVA

-362 ALSSLVFVVRSPTAT
+362 ALASLVFVVRPPTAT
-377 PTGQY
+377 PTGKY

-398 MVAETLDTDLS
+398 MVAETVDTSLS
-409 TLRPTDSADSVTRFF
+409 TLRPTDSVDSVTRFF

-457 DWRDLDL
+457 DWRDMDL
-464 HDDREALP
+464 HDDREARP